1 MSDEPKWSKFARGLA
16 DSARTATSDLGDK
29 LAGVAATAREKA
41 AKAGETTRFV
51 IESLGNASEDRDH
64 LPGLTQ
70 RFVRALSGLEGQ
82 LDREAT
88 AVAIG
93 YLGGGGVGVS
103 QMAGTE
109 IFYLRPD
116 GPVRGQL
123 RVSTVSGQVARLAFG
138 ASTGAYAACFYGDRD
153 VLSRP
158 TRRRGADVEILVA
171 SIGFF
176 RVESHR
182 DDRRAAGW
190 MVGLGAGVGLGV
202 PILSELSGFDLTEAV
217 QGSFPLDARDAATI
231 EAVVKSAPDRGVR
244 RRIAQAL

>member
-1 MSDEPKWSKFARGLA
+1 MSDDNKWSKLARGLA
-16 DSARTATSDLGDK
+16 DSARTAAGDLGGK
-29 LAGVAATAREKA
+29 ITEVAATAREKA
-41 AKAGETTRFV
+41 QKAGETTRFV
-51 IESLGNASEDRDH
+51 IESLANAPEDRDH
-64 LPGLTQ
+64 LPALTE
-70 RFVRALSGLEGQ
+70 RFVRALRGLEGQ
-82 LDREAT
+82 LDNQAT
-88 AVAIG
+88 AIAIG
-93 YLGGGGVGVS
+93 FLGGGGVGVS

-123 RVSTVSGQVARLAFG
+123 RVSAVSGQVARLALG
-138 ASTGAYAACFYGDRD
+138 ASTGAYAACLYGDRD

-158 TRRRGADVEILVA
+158 TRRRGADVDILVA

-182 DDRRAAGW
+182 EDRRANGW
-190 MVGLGAGVGLGV
+190 MVGLGAGLGVGV

-217 QGSFPLDARDAATI
+217 QGSFPVDEKAVASV
-231 EAVVKSAPDRGVR
+231 EAIVRAAPDRKMR